1 MRWHRV
7 KKGLYNPF
15 QGSYVFSFVYDMMI
29 LDFKLG
35 FSSVNKGKKLIMYRS
50 VSSGT
55 CSNLPG
61 WFSRIMLIIGLVCLF
76 MIGTTATSATT
87 YASSASGKPGGN
99 VADPTV
105 RAVDAAEPAVVRIIT
120 TLSGHLTVNFSRTSS
135 VTFPQG
141 TGNSYGLQLSG
152 SGTFISSHG
161 DILTADHVIN
171 PPHDQALSQYLDDS
185 AAKDVTTYINLNAKS
200 GSQVSVDQ
208 IDQELKSGQ
217 LASTPHYD
225 PATSEVYL
233 NTTYTGPLTASDFS
247 SLPFQIHAAVDHI
260 EKESSFNDR
269 DVAII
274 HVNMNDMASVQL
286 GDSGSVQQQDQLTI
300 IGFPGNGDVS
310 ARPTDL
316 LTASVNTISVSSIK
330 TTDSGAQVIQ
340 VGGNVEHGDSG
351 GPALDSSG
359 AVVGIVS
366 FGLVSSVSPGGTS
379 FLQASSSARELVQ
392 SLSLNTTPGAFQK
405 AWSQSLADYASTA
418 PGHWHKALQDFAQ
431 LAAKSPQFNGVT
443 PYLTYTKD
451 QAKTEHVAPTT
462 PPAQPASSNTF
473 VAYAL
478 SIGVVT
484 LLILL
489 LLLLLLFMI
498 FFRRRKK
505 STAAG
510 LTQAGRVGQD
520 QSGSPPV
527 AQWGPDANRMVVP
540 GPPRQV
546 ASQNDG
552 MAAFGAPPGSQ
563 QPAQPSSAQVQSVVS
578 GTLRPWPCGHMNRS
592 NARYCSIC
600 GEPAPEPPTSRRL
613 EH

>member
-1 MRWHRV
+1 
-7 KKGLYNPF
+7 
-15 QGSYVFSFVYDMMI
+15 MMV

-35 FSSVNKGKKLIMYRS
+35 FSSVIKGKTLIMYRS

-61 WFSRIMLIIGLVCLF
+61 WFSRMILVIGLVCLF

-120 TLSGHLTVNFSRTSS
+120 TLGGHLTVNFSRTSS

-152 SGTFISSHG
+152 SGTFITAHG

-185 AAKDVTTYINLNAKS
+185 AAKDVATYINLNAKS

-208 IDQELKSGQ
+208 VDQELKGGQ
-217 LASTPHYD
+217 LASTPNYD

-233 NTTYTGPLTASDFS
+233 NTTYTGPLTAADFS

-260 EKESSFNDR
+260 EKESSFNER

-300 IGFPGNGDVS
+300 IGFPGNGDISV
-310 ARPTDL
+310 RPTDL

-366 FGLVSSVSPGGTS
+366 FGLVSSGSPGGTS

-392 SLSLNTTPGAFQK
+392 SLNLNTTPGAFQK
-405 AWSQSLADYASTA
+405 TWSQSLADYASTA
-418 PGHWHKALQDFAQ
+418 PGHWHRALQDFEQ
-431 LAAKSPQFNGVT
+431 LAAKYPLFNGVT

-451 QAKTEHVAPTT
+451 QAKTEHASPTT
-462 PPAQPASSNTF
+462 APAHPASSNAF
-473 VAYAL
+473 VTYAL
-478 SIGVVT
+478 TIGGVT
-484 LLILL
+484 LLI

-505 STAAG
+505 STAADM
-510 LTQAGRVGQD
+510 TQAGRIGQD
-520 QSGSPPV
+520 QSGRPPA
-527 AQWGPDANRMVVP
+527 AQRGPDANRMVVP
-540 GPPRQV
+540 GPQRQA